1 MSRVDQIIL
10 LTQLFLIG
18 SINGRFCYILNA
30 AKIVSAYS
38 TFYLKLIKPFPK
50 CFLKKNQTIYIN

>member
-38 TFYLKLIKPFPK
+38 TFLSQI
-50 CFLKKNQTIYIN
+50 NQALP